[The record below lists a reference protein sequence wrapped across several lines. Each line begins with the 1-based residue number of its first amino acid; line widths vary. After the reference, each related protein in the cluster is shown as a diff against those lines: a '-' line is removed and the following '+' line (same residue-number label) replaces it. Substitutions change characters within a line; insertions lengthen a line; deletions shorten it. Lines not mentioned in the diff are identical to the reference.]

1 MAPSRSGSTPKSEF
15 LISHNP
21 ISCPTQA
28 EVNHNLFMLCQDVN
42 VIPSVITLVLN
53 ALGHYD
59 TMPVTHLYIDII
71 ISIWCTLIIIFTSHV
86 VLAGDGRG
94 DGGRVGI
101 VGYVYRY
108 CVYST
113 CWCIFSIILTYILSY
128 YQGDRGDGERGMLG
142 YVVQLYDIS
151 PKCYEVEVK

>member
-1 MAPSRSGSTPKSEF
+1 
-15 LISHNP
+15 
-21 ISCPTQA
+21 
-28 EVNHNLFMLCQDVN
+28 
-42 VIPSVITLVLN
+42 
-53 ALGHYD
+53 
-59 TMPVTHLYIDII
+59 MPVTHLYIDII

-86 VLAGDGRG
+86 VLAGGGRG